1 MNIFVTVG
9 HTHYNALFK
18 AVDAQFSAGKY
29 KIINQIFDGSYQ
41 PKNHEYFKFTTNI
54 ESQIA
59 KADLVI
65 THAGAGSVFRLLELG
80 KPIVVV
86 PNFERIDEHQKDL
99 ADYVEINNFACVCRN
114 LDLLEECTKQAYEG
128 EYSTYER
135 NLFDGYT
142 RILSLLSFIK

>member
-18 AVDAQFSAGKY
+18 AVDSQLSSDKY
-29 KIINQIFDGSYQ
+29 QIINQIFDGTYQ
-41 PKNHEYFKFTTNI
+41 PKNHKYYKFTADI
-54 ESQIA
+54 ASEIA

-65 THAGAGSVFRLLELG
+65 THAGAGTVFRLLELG

-99 ADYVEINNFACVCRN
+99 ADYVENNNFACVCRN
-114 LDLLEECTKQAYEG
+114 LDMLEECIKQAYKG
-128 EYSTYER
+128 GYSTYEK

-142 RILSLLSFIK
+142 RILSLLSFTK